1 MLFPLAK
8 ARPVPANHHGTVVSG
23 ASPSLAREGDFE
35 RVARRRYQHPKP
47 FREGNYWW
55 IKLWTDV
62 FVAGRLE
69 RKRKRVKL
77 GPADTK
83 EREVLKIVDEYLRP
97 INQNLESIGS
107 ATNFTTYV
115 NETYIPVLLRL
126 MATSTQARYRGV
138 ITNDLLP
145 AFEKVWLRDLGS
157 PQLKK

>member
-1 MLFPLAK
+1 MLFP
-8 ARPVPANHHGTVVSG
+8 RPNSELTPAAGNATVPAE
-23 ASPSLAREGDFE
+23 ASPSLAREGDLE

-83 EREVLKIVDEYLRP
+83 EREVLKIVDEYCDP
-97 INQNLESIGS
+97 
-107 ATNFTTYV
+107 
-115 NETYIPVLLRL
+115 
-126 MATSTQARYRGV
+126 STK
-138 ITNDLLP
+138 T
-145 AFEKVWLRDLGS
+145 
-157 PQLKK
+157 

>member
-1 MLFPLAK
+1 M
-8 ARPVPANHHGTVVSG
+8 
-23 ASPSLAREGDFE
+23 
-35 RVARRRYQHPKP
+35 ARRRYQHPKP

-115 NETYIPVLLRL
+115 NETYIPAGPNLTRFRFLSSLRECCL
-126 MATSTQARYRGV
+126 
-138 ITNDLLP
+138 
-145 AFEKVWLRDLGS
+145 
-157 PQLKK
+157 